1 MTTGIN
7 TSVIGTTSSSSTS
20 STASTTNWQQK
31 KSDFQSL
38 SQALKSGNLDAAKAA
53 YAQLAKDDPNAVK
66 NANSPLAQIGSDLQS
81 GNLSGAQ
88 QAFSAL
94 HNGRHGGSSSAS
106 ASSTSTSNPTDTLGN
121 NVDALA

>member
-1 MTTGIN
+1 MGMGIN
-7 TSVIGTTSSSSTS
+7 ASATGATSSASTS
-20 STASTTNWQQK
+20 STANWQQK
-31 KSDFQSL
+31 KADFQSL

-66 NANSPLAQIGSDLQS
+66 NANSPLSKIGGDLQS

-94 HNGRHGGSSSAS
+94 QSHNGRHSSSTGSS
-106 ASSTSTSNPTDTLGN
+106 TTPSTSNPTDTLGN
-121 NVDALA
+121 NVDAMV